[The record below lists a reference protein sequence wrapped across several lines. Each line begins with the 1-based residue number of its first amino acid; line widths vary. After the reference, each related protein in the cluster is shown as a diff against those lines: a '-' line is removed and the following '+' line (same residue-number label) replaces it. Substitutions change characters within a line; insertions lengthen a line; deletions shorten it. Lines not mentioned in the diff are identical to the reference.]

1 MKDDARSAEIPVREN
16 KRGNEGPKVKPE
28 AQPAGTH
35 LHPNSW
41 HSALHDLGV
50 GFWSV
55 GGHRGKSSNLVYTN
69 STYHMFGNSSTLP
82 LHTWIGHKRKKKQRY
97 SGGGWGSSKPR
108 WFKRLT
114 FNLCWKNEEL
124 SGELVCPL
132 VVRLEG
138 VRTLN
143 RHINIETCFILC
155 FVFYL

>member
-55 GGHRGKSSNLVYTN
+55 GGQSEKQQFSLHQLNLPHVWKFIHTS
-69 STYHMFGNSSTLP
+69 STYMNWSQ
-82 LHTWIGHKRKKKQRY
+82 KKEKTKIL
-97 SGGGWGSSKPR
+97 W
-108 WFKRLT
+108 W
-114 FNLCWKNEEL
+114 W
-124 SGELVCPL
+124 
-132 VVRLEG
+132 VR
-138 VRTLN
+138 
-143 RHINIETCFILC
+143 FI
-155 FVFYL
+155 